1 MGQFFQSSGHP
12 VSKSPLKMEL
22 VLKDSSEVV
31 LQILEVDDG
40 HGWVGLWQELVIAA
54 VQGQTDLGQATAAFG
69 AGTER
74 GIGKDILC

>member
-12 VSKSPLKMEL
+12 VPKSPLKMEL

-40 HGWVGLWQELVIAA
+40 HGWVGL
-54 VQGQTDLGQATAAFG
+54 
-69 AGTER
+69 
-74 GIGKDILC
+74 